1 MHPPCWRRAVLAGM
15 LLLVARTAAGQEAAA
30 TREIAG
36 LVARYDS
43 VWNRKD
49 TAAIRRLLA
58 PEYQYFTSRGGVWSR
73 DEVLGLAGSP
83 TYVLRRARRS
93 EIVVTQR
100 PPVAV
105 VTSRWEGEGSYRGN
119 AFSPH
124 HRRRSRCVPSNPA
137 RLRLVTL
144 RLRGVSL

>member
-73 DEVLGLAGSP
+73 DEVLGLAG
-83 TYVLRRARRS
+83 
-93 EIVVTQR
+93 I
-100 PPVAV
+100 
-105 VTSRWEGEGSYRGN
+105 EGTVG
-119 AFSPH
+119 
-124 HRRRSRCVPSNPA
+124 
-137 RLRLVTL
+137 
-144 RLRGVSL
+144 